1 MTFETKGIEAHPDL
15 AEMRH
20 RYELAAE
27 KPASSILDGLAILS
41 GLYLALSPWILG
53 FTRFAG
59 TGDLRMNNLITGIA
73 VAVLAMGLASAFGRT
88 HSVAWVVPLLGV
100 WAIIAPWVVSG
111 PTPKGG
117 TIISNVVVGALI
129 FLLGVGAISVAL
141 RHR

>member
-1 MTFETKGIEAHPDL
+1 MTFETRGIEAHPDL
-15 AEMRH
+15 AELRH
-20 RYELAAE
+20 RYEIAAE
-27 KPASSILDGLAILS
+27 KPATGVMDGLAILS

-53 FTRFAG
+53 FTRFTG
-59 TGDLRMNNLITGIA
+59 TGDLRVNNLITGLA

-88 HSVAWVVPLLGV
+88 HGTAWILPLLGV

-111 PTPKGG
+111 PTPMGG

-129 FLLGVGAISVAL
+129 FLLGVGAIMVPM